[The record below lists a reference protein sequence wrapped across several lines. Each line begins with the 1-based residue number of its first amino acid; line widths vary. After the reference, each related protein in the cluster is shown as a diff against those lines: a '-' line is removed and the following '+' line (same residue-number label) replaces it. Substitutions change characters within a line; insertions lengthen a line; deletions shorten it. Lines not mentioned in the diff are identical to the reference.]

1 MAENLEQ
8 FLKNSCLT
16 EGTAAVPDAV
26 LVKVVVHPLH
36 EAEQVSPAV
45 VLHGQV
51 EVGAVL
57 EGVVQL
63 GQPRRGVPNAME
75 NLTNCYITYI
85 VHTWP

>member
-16 EGTAAVPDAV
+16 EGTAAVPDAI
-26 LVKVVVHPLH
+26 LVQVVVHPLH

-63 GQPRRGVPNAME
+63 GQPRRGVPNAMQ
-75 NLTNCYITYI
+75 NMTN
-85 VHTWP
+85 

>member
-16 EGTAAVPDAV
+16 EDTAAVPDAV
-26 LVKVVVHPLH
+26 LVQVVVHPLH

-63 GQPRRGVPNAME
+63 GQPRRGVPN
-75 NLTNCYITYI
+75 
-85 VHTWP
+85 TW

>member
-1 MAENLEQ
+1 MVGRR
-8 FLKNSCLT
+8 S
-16 EGTAAVPDAV
+16 TAAALPDAV

-45 VLHGQV
+45 VLHGQI

-63 GQPRRGVPNAME
+63 GQPRRGVSERNVV
-75 NLTNCYITYI
+75 L
-85 VHTWP
+85 

>member
-16 EGTAAVPDAV
+16 EGTAALPDAV
-26 LVKVVVHPLH
+26 LVQVVVHPLH

-63 GQPRRGVPNAME
+63 GQPRRGVPNAMQ
-75 NLTNCYITYI
+75 NMTN
-85 VHTWP
+85 